1 MGVWS
6 LFVPMVM
13 TNFGIGT
20 MAAIL
25 LGCVTASMIIGLLFA
40 PNTSGKSLE
49 QIQEE
54 LYGSPRTQVK
64 QGTESK
70 IM

>member
-25 LGCVTASMIIGLLFA
+25 PGCVTASMIIGLLFA

>member
-1 MGVWS
+1 MIIS
-6 LFVPMVM
+6 H
-13 TNFGIGT
+13 FGIGT

-25 LGCVTASMIIGLLFA
+25 LGCVTASMMIGLLFA

-54 LYGSPRTQVK
+54 LYGSPRSQVK
-64 QGTESK
+64 QETESK
-70 IM
+70 MM